1 MRDSPPSNMASRQY
15 CPKCDSFNLKRLQRG
30 YFKRVILKRPI
41 TFICRECYEEVSEGV
56 LMRNEVREV
65 PLFISQS

>member
-1 MRDSPPSNMASRQY
+1 MRDSPSSNMASRQY

-41 TFICRECYEEVSEGV
+41 TYICRECYEELSEDV